1 MGLMPSVVEQRF
13 AELCRL
19 LEGLIASP
27 DWNRLARL
35 DLVIAQ
41 ALQQWPSEQMSAAEQ
56 TQRQRLKS
64 LHDQA
69 RVQCA
74 EECERLRL
82 LLLRHLE
89 YADARSA
96 YGRVDMFK
104 EGS

>member
-1 MGLMPSVVEQRF
+1 MPSAVEQRLG
-13 AELCRL
+13 ELCSL
-19 LEGLIASP
+19 LEALLQTP

-35 DLVIAQ
+35 DQVIAQ
-41 ALQQWPSEQMSAAEQ
+41 SLQQWPAAQMSEAE
-56 TQRQRLKS
+56 TAQRVRLKR

-82 LLLRHLE
+82 LLVRHLE
-89 YADARSA
+89 YSDARMA